1 MIFPEKIAR
10 WCSPGMAPAPAGAS
24 APGGSFP
31 ARSPGLLF
39 RVRVLVGGRAALI
52 EGLGESLGRLLGLEL
67 REPFELSVLVR
78 SSCSSSLFS
87 GTFSLIGLPRAI
99 LLNLACACLTSV
111 LLDIFVLL
119 VELGLIPLLGIALL
133 DRFLCGIVRVDL
145 RSRAGE
151 LVIPAEFGEEAL
163 ALRVEGAI

>member
-10 WCSPGMAPAPAGAS
+10 RCSPGVAPAPAGAS

-52 EGLGESLGRLLGLEL
+52 EGLGEGLGRLLGLEL
-67 REPFELSVLVR
+67 REPFELTVLVR

-87 GTFSLIGLPRAI
+87 GTFSLIGLPRAV
-99 LLNLACACLTSV
+99 LLNLV
-111 LLDIFVLL
+111 VVL